1 MAISAYRDRFP
12 AIATFDKETGYV
24 MIQSYQEIGT
34 TGDGTLRY
42 VALCRDKN
50 VGGKYYYPVGGSY
63 VGLIGAIMSDGKGKV
78 IGNELTLTGDV
89 EAEVVM
95 MDQFVY
101 NGSNYL
107 GKYNPTADSGLLP
120 TTIRS
125 DVYTGEKISGRGSR

>member
-1 MAISAYRDRFP
+1 
-12 AIATFDKETGYV
+12 
-24 MIQSYQEIGT
+24 MIQSYQEIGA
-34 TGDGTLRY
+34 TGDGTVRY
-42 VALCRDKN
+42 VTLCRDKN
-50 VGGKYYYPVGGSY
+50 VSGKYYYPVGGSY

-107 GKYNPTADSGLLP
+107 ASIIRRPTPDLFGRRLSGR
-120 TTIRS
+120 T
-125 DVYTGEKISGRGSR
+125 VYAGEKILRPLPPLRGKPCWQVNLQLLRTGI